1 LKKLERLYFL
11 VHGFCWAC
19 IAASNATGQPNPQHH
34 PYLVREGACSRAW
47 QERLADMTDVE
58 ALVVVPFGP
67 SPQANDFYTHAKTVL
82 GDRYFLLDAPNPLSP
97 GFWADQDADYA
108 LKLTSEL
115 GSAFSSHK
123 YDWNKEELHTALHCQ
138 ALCRQL
144 AIVLAER
151 RYSYNAD
158 SVMSE
163 AWGASFE
170 GCVIKYSLNL
180 RRMLGLANPIAI
192 NYNLTVPDAPFM
204 LPVVDGECHIL
215 ESRLQLFLFTSGGQT
230 IAVYTSTSSALSDQP
245 AWVKITAAPDV
256 LEVRSKQG
264 IRLWPEPEEYHLPM
278 APRGCYE
285 PPQQVVRYG
294 DGYLY
299 VPVNAGYVYRLAKAP
314 AYLFFPQGYPYPEAR
329 VIAMSAVLAPGLN
342 S

>member
-1 LKKLERLYFL
+1 MKKLERLYFL

-47 QERLADMTDVE
+47 QERLADISDVE

-67 SPQANDFYTHAKTVL
+67 SSQANDFYTHAKTVL
-82 GDRYFLLDAPNPLSP
+82 GDRYFLLDAPDPLAP
-97 GFWADQDADYA
+97 GFWADQDAGYA

-115 GSAFSSHK
+115 GSAFSSQQ

-192 NYNLTVPDAPFM
+192 NYSLTVPDASFM
-204 LPVVDGECHIL
+204 LDLMDGECVL
-215 ESRLQLFLFTSGGQT
+215 LGEGLRLFLFRSDGQT
-230 IAVYTSTSSALSDQP
+230 VGLYTTASQALSDQP
-245 AWVKITAAPDV
+245 LWVKLAVPPDV
-256 LEVRSKQG
+256 LIVRSKQG
-264 IRLWPEPEEYHLPM
+264 IRLWPEPEVYHLPT
-278 APRGCYE
+278 APPGCYE
-285 PPQQVVRYG
+285 PPQQLVRYE
-294 DGYLY
+294 DGCLY

-314 AYLFFPQGYPYPEAR
+314 AYIFFPQTIPYSEAR
-329 VIAMSAVLAPGLN
+329 SITLSAVLAPGPN